1 MLRVDTEEGF
11 QEPSGPRS
19 HRGAASADGTGGGE
33 EMEAG
38 KELRGNR
45 RGEMEVAPEWLA
57 KHLSEGARPRGREMD
72 PYNRLLGPAVGRT
85 V

>member
-1 MLRVDTEEGF
+1 
-11 QEPSGPRS
+11 
-19 HRGAASADGTGGGE
+19 
-33 EMEAG
+33 MEAG